1 MSSLVLYT
9 AAEVAELLRM
19 NLQVV
24 QRKLQAGEIPA
35 YRIGRDWRV
44 EHAQLMTWLE
54 RHSNQR
60 ARTPEERVIASFF
73 SDDGRLRALPVPH
86 PKREIVLRRLLEEF
100 EPNRS
105 YPEATVNEILRR
117 FHDDVASIRREL
129 IAWKMLTRTTR
140 GIYRRASASGT
151 AALKRA

>member
-9 AAEVAELLRM
+9 AAEVADLLRM

-73 SDDGRLRALPVPH
+73 TDDGRLRALPAPH
-86 PKREIVLRRLLEEF
+86 AKRSVVLERLASSFAPRRTYTESE
-100 EPNRS
+100 
-105 YPEATVNEILRR
+105 VNDVLSR

-140 GIYRRASASGT
+140 GIYKRATAGGT
-151 AALKRA
+151 SALKRG